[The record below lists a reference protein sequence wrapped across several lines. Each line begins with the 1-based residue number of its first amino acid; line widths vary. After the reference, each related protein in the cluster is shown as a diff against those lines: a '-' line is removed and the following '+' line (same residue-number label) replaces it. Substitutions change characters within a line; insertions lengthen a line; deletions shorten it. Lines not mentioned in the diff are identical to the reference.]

1 MGSVNKSNDSSV
13 RKFLGI
19 HVRVFW
25 CLALICALE
34 VLLWSFCL
42 FGSQSSGAAQAYYT
56 RETVNLKSTTGET
69 VRVPTPPVD
78 YRSLEL
84 ALKAESA
91 WQQRARESFYATA
104 PPRVA
109 QLAAQ
114 WATSRSAP
122 FGESLRYTEGA
133 PSEPDV
139 ARIGVRL

>member
-1 MGSVNKSNDSSV
+1 MGSVNKPNDSSV

-42 FGSQSSGAAQAYYT
+42 FASQSSGAAQAYYT

-69 VRVPTPPVD
+69 VRVPPPPVD

-91 WQQRARESFYATA
+91 WQQRARESFYATT

-109 QLAAQ
+109 RLAAQ
-114 WATSRSAP
+114 WALQSAP

-139 ARIGVRL
+139 ARIGVRV